1 MIFNIFHKRIILSF
15 FLLTLVLP
23 LFANKSNISIDDEL
37 ISLCG
42 KISKEYKDGTNIN
55 IEKTTELIKELLVV
69 TNSFRDSTL
78 YTFSQVHEIP
88 NYQNILQIEK
98 VALKF
103 LSELEQNKTENISNL
118 FLELQNAIINYLS
131 QINSDFTY
139 SSKILTIVLLISV
152 AFCVA
157 IIWVSLSHVKTTKEK
172 NILKD
177 KVLENE
183 FITKTIVQVQ
193 EKERERIS
201 RDLHDTVLQD
211 IRSEQFFLDKLKK
224 IISSKEKDEEL
235 ENILEQIIS
244 SGKSSLKNT
253 SMIVKN
259 LVPPEVE
266 MEDFMLSLNDLVR
279 NFQNTREIQCSFYTN
294 SNVLLKKLDIEQ
306 KTHIY
311 RIVQEAMTNAAKH
324 ANPTEINV
332 VVREDLE
339 NNLINFFIT
348 DDGCGF
354 ISKTT
359 KDINIENSTSLGL
372 KGMESRAIILNGTL
386 DIQSDEE
393 TGTHIKLVVPVEA
406 NNKD

>member
-23 LFANKSNISIDDEL
+23 LFANQTNISIDDEL

-42 KISKEYKDGTNIN
+42 KISKEYKDGTDIN

-69 TNSFRDSTL
+69 TDSYRDSTL

-118 FLELQNAIINYLS
+118 FMELQNAIINYLS

-152 AFCVA
+152 VFCVA

-235 ENILEQIIS
+235 ENVLEQIIS

-266 MEDFMLSLNDLVR
+266 MEDFMRSLNDLVH

-324 ANPTEINV
+324 ANPTEIKV

-354 ISKTT
+354 NNKTVKEIGIEKST
-359 KDINIENSTSLGL
+359 KLGL
-372 KGMESRAIILNGTL
+372 KGMESRAILLNGNL
-386 DIQSDEE
+386 QIQSDEE
-393 TGTHIKLVVPVEA
+393 TGTHIKLVVPINV
-406 NNKD
+406 

>member
-42 KISKEYKDGTNIN
+42 KISKEYKDGTDIN

-118 FLELQNAIINYLS
+118 FMELQNAIINYLS

-139 SSKILTIVLLISV
+139 SSKIITIVLLISV

-266 MEDFMLSLNDLVR
+266 MEDFMRSLNDLVH

-386 DIQSDEE
+386 DIHSDEE

>member
-42 KISKEYKDGTNIN
+42 KISKEYKDGTDIN

-118 FLELQNAIINYLS
+118 FMELQNAIINYLS

-139 SSKILTIVLLISV
+139 SSKIITIVLLISV

-266 MEDFMLSLNDLVR
+266 MEDFMRSLNDLVH

-324 ANPTEINV
+324 ANPTEIKV

-354 ISKTT
+354 NNKTVKEIGIEKST
-359 KDINIENSTSLGL
+359 KLGL
-372 KGMESRAIILNGTL
+372 KGMESRAILLNGTL
-386 DIQSDEE
+386 QIQSDEE
-393 TGTHIKLVVPVEA
+393 TGTHIKLVVPI
-406 NNKD
+406 N

>member
-42 KISKEYKDGTNIN
+42 KISKEYKDGTDIN

-98 VALKF
+98 VALKI

-118 FLELQNAIINYLS
+118 FMELQNAIINYLS

-201 RDLHDTVLQD
+201 RDLHDTILQD
-211 IRSEQFFLDKLKK
+211 IRAEQLFLDKLKK

-324 ANPTEINV
+324 ANPTEIKV

-354 ISKTT
+354 NNKTVKEIGIEKST
-359 KDINIENSTSLGL
+359 KLGL
-372 KGMESRAIILNGTL
+372 KGMESRAILLNGNL
-386 DIQSDEE
+386 QIQSDEE
-393 TGTHIKLVVPVEA
+393 TGTHIKLVVHV
-406 NNKD
+406 N

>member
-23 LFANKSNISIDDEL
+23 LFANQTNISIDDEL

-42 KISKEYKDGTNIN
+42 KISKEYKDGTDIN

-69 TNSFRDSTL
+69 TDSYRDSTL

-118 FLELQNAIINYLS
+118 FMELQNAIINYLS

-152 AFCVA
+152 VFCVA

-201 RDLHDTVLQD
+201 RDLHDTILQD
-211 IRSEQFFLDKLKK
+211 IRAEQLFLDKLKK

-235 ENILEQIIS
+235 ENVLEKIVFL
-244 SGKSSLKNT
+244 GKSSLKNT

-266 MEDFMLSLNDLVR
+266 MEDFMLSLNDLVH

-306 KTHIY
+306 KIHIY
-311 RIVQEAMTNAAKH
+311 RIIQEAMTNAAKH

-386 DIQSDEE
+386 DIHSDEE

>member
-42 KISKEYKDGTNIN
+42 KISKEYKDGTDIN

-118 FLELQNAIINYLS
+118 FMELQNAIINYLS

-152 AFCVA
+152 VFCVA

-235 ENILEQIIS
+235 ENVLEQIIS

-266 MEDFMLSLNDLVR
+266 MEDFMRSLNDLVH

-386 DIQSDEE
+386 DIHSDEE

>member
-42 KISKEYKDGTNIN
+42 KISKEYKDGTDIN

-69 TNSFRDSTL
+69 TDSYRDSTL

-98 VALKF
+98 VALKI

-118 FLELQNAIINYLS
+118 FMELQNAIINYLS

-152 AFCVA
+152 VFCVA

-211 IRSEQFFLDKLKK
+211 IRAEQLFLDKLKK

-266 MEDFMLSLNDLVR
+266 MEDFMLSLNDVVR

-324 ANPTEINV
+324 ANPTEIKV

-354 ISKTT
+354 NNKTVKEIGIEKST
-359 KDINIENSTSLGL
+359 KLGL
-372 KGMESRAIILNGTL
+372 KGMESRAILLNGNL
-386 DIQSDEE
+386 QIQSDEE
-393 TGTHIKLVVPVEA
+393 TGTHIKLVVPV
-406 NNKD
+406 N

>member
-1 MIFNIFHKRIILSF
+1 MIHKTLPKKIILSLFLCVF
-15 FLLTLVLP
+15 FVSLY
-23 LFANKSNISIDDEL
+23 ANQPNISIDYEL
-37 ISLCG
+37 ISLCS

-55 IEKTTELIKELLVV
+55 IEKATELIKELLVV

-98 VALKF
+98 VALKT

-118 FLELQNAIINYLS
+118 FMELQNSIINYLS

-157 IIWVSLSHVKTTKEK
+157 IIWVSLRYAKTTKEK
-172 NILKD
+172 NILKH

-211 IRSEQFFLDKLKK
+211 IRAEQLFLNKLKQ
-224 IISSKEKDEEL
+224 IITSKEKDEEL
-235 ENILEQIIS
+235 ENVLEKIDFL
-244 SGKSSLKNT
+244 GKSSLKNT

-266 MEDFMLSLNDLVR
+266 MEDFMLSLNDLVH

-294 SNVLLKKLDIEQ
+294 SNDLLKKLDIEQ

-324 ANPTEINV
+324 ANPSEIKV
-332 VVREDLE
+332 AVREDLE
-339 NNLINFFIT
+339 KKIINFFIT

-354 ISKTT
+354 NNQTVKE
-359 KDINIENSTSLGL
+359 INIEKSTKLGL
-372 KGMESRAIILNGTL
+372 KGMESRAILLKGTL
-386 DIQSDEE
+386 QIQSDEE
-393 TGTHIKLVVPVEA
+393 TGTHVKLSVPV
-406 NNKD
+406 

>member
-23 LFANKSNISIDDEL
+23 LFANQTNISIDDEL

-42 KISKEYKDGTNIN
+42 KISKEYKDGTDIN

-69 TNSFRDSTL
+69 TDSYRDSTL

-118 FLELQNAIINYLS
+118 FMELQNAIINYLS

-211 IRSEQFFLDKLKK
+211 IRAEQLFLDKLKK

-235 ENILEQIIS
+235 ENVLEKIDFL
-244 SGKSSLKNT
+244 GKSSLKNT

-266 MEDFMLSLNDLVR
+266 MEDFMLSLNDLVH

-306 KTHIY
+306 KIHIY
-311 RIVQEAMTNAAKH
+311 RIIQEAMTNAAKH

-386 DIQSDEE
+386 DIHSDEE

>member
-23 LFANKSNISIDDEL
+23 LFANQTNISIDDEL

-211 IRSEQFFLDKLKK
+211 IRAEQLFLDKLKK

-235 ENILEQIIS
+235 ENVLEKIDFL
-244 SGKSSLKNT
+244 GKSSLKNT

-324 ANPTEINV
+324 ANPTEIKV

-354 ISKTT
+354 NNKTVKEIGIEKST
-359 KDINIENSTSLGL
+359 KLGL
-372 KGMESRAIILNGTL
+372 KGMESRAILLNGTL
-386 DIQSDEE
+386 QIQSDEE
-393 TGTHIKLVVPVEA
+393 TGTHIKLVVPV
-406 NNKD
+406 N

>member
-23 LFANKSNISIDDEL
+23 LFANKTNISIDDEL

-42 KISKEYKDGTNIN
+42 KISKEYKDGTDIN

-118 FLELQNAIINYLS
+118 FMELQNAIINYLS

-201 RDLHDTVLQD
+201 RDLHDTILQD
-211 IRSEQFFLDKLKK
+211 IRAEQLFLDKLKK

-235 ENILEQIIS
+235 ENVLEKIVFL
-244 SGKSSLKNT
+244 GKSSLKNT

-324 ANPTEINV
+324 ANPTEIKV

-354 ISKTT
+354 NNQTVKEIGIEKST
-359 KDINIENSTSLGL
+359 KLGL
-372 KGMESRAIILNGTL
+372 KGMESRAILLNGNL
-386 DIQSDEE
+386 QIQSDEE
-393 TGTHIKLVVPVEA
+393 TGTHIKLVVPV
-406 NNKD
+406 N

>member
-1 MIFNIFHKRIILSF
+1 MKTMICNLFHKRIILSF
-15 FLLTLVLP
+15 FLLTLAIP
-23 LFANKSNISIDDEL
+23 LFANQTNISIDDEL

-42 KISKEYKDGTNIN
+42 KISKEYKDGTDIN
-55 IEKTTELIKELLVV
+55 IEKTTKLIEELLVV
-69 TNSFRDSTL
+69 TDSYSNSTL

-88 NYQNILQIEK
+88 NYQNILQIED
-98 VALKF
+98 VAVKI
-103 LSELEQNKTENISNL
+103 LSELNQNKTENISNL
-118 FLELQNAIINYLS
+118 FIDLQNAIINYLS

-139 SSKILTIVLLISV
+139 SSKILTIVLLIFV
-152 AFCVA
+152 VFCVA
-157 IIWVSLSHVKTTKEK
+157 IIWISLSHAKTTKEK
-172 NILKD
+172 NILKN

-211 IRSEQFFLDKLKK
+211 IRAEQLFLNKLKQ
-224 IISSKEKDEEL
+224 IITSKEKDEEL
-235 ENILEQIIS
+235 NNVFEKIDFL
-244 SGKSSLKNT
+244 GKSSLKNT

-266 MEDFMLSLNDLVR
+266 MEDFMLSLNDLVH

-324 ANPTEINV
+324 ANPSEIKV

-339 NNLINFFIT
+339 KNLINFFIT

-354 ISKTT
+354 NNQTVKEI
-359 KDINIENSTSLGL
+359 DIKNSTNLGL
-372 KGMESRAIILNGTL
+372 KGMESRAILLNGTL
-386 DIQSDEE
+386 QIQSDEE
-393 TGTHIKLVVPVEA
+393 TGTHVKLSVPV
-406 NNKD
+406 

>member
-23 LFANKSNISIDDEL
+23 LFANQTNISIDDEL

-42 KISKEYKDGTNIN
+42 KISKEYKDGTDIN

-69 TNSFRDSTL
+69 TDSYRDSTL

-118 FLELQNAIINYLS
+118 FMELQNAIINYLS

-211 IRSEQFFLDKLKK
+211 IRAEQLFLDKLKK

-235 ENILEQIIS
+235 KNVLEKIDFL
-244 SGKSSLKNT
+244 GKSSLKNT

-266 MEDFMLSLNDLVR
+266 MEDFMRSLNDLVH

-324 ANPTEINV
+324 ANPTEIKV

-354 ISKTT
+354 NNKTVKEIGIEKST
-359 KDINIENSTSLGL
+359 KLGL
-372 KGMESRAIILNGTL
+372 KGMESRAILLNGTL
-386 DIQSDEE
+386 QIQSDEE
-393 TGTHIKLVVPVEA
+393 TGTHIKLVVPV
-406 NNKD
+406 N

>member
-42 KISKEYKDGTNIN
+42 KISKEYKDGTDIN
-55 IEKTTELIKELLVV
+55 IEKITELIKELLVV

-118 FLELQNAIINYLS
+118 FMELQNAIINYLS

-201 RDLHDTVLQD
+201 RDLHDTILQD
-211 IRSEQFFLDKLKK
+211 IRAEQLFLDKLKK

-266 MEDFMLSLNDLVR
+266 MGDFMSNLNDLVH

-306 KTHIY
+306 KIHIY
-311 RIVQEAMTNAAKH
+311 RIIQEAMTNAAKH

-386 DIQSDEE
+386 DIHSDEE

>member
-42 KISKEYKDGTNIN
+42 KISKEYKDGTDIN

-69 TNSFRDSTL
+69 TDSYRDSTL

-103 LSELEQNKTENISNL
+103 LSELEKNKTENISNL
-118 FLELQNAIINYLS
+118 FMELQNAIINYLS

-211 IRSEQFFLDKLKK
+211 IRAEQLFLDKLKK

-266 MEDFMLSLNDLVR
+266 MEDFMLSLNDLVF
-279 NFQNTREIQCSFYTN
+279 NFQKTREIQCSFYTN

-324 ANPTEINV
+324 ANPTEIKV

-354 ISKTT
+354 NNKTVKEIGIEKST
-359 KDINIENSTSLGL
+359 KLGL
-372 KGMESRAIILNGTL
+372 KGMESRAILLNGTL
-386 DIQSDEE
+386 QIQSDEE
-393 TGTHIKLVVPVEA
+393 TGTHIKLVVPV
-406 NNKD
+406 NV

>member
-42 KISKEYKDGTNIN
+42 KISKEYKDGTDIN

-69 TNSFRDSTL
+69 TDSYRDSTL

-118 FLELQNAIINYLS
+118 FMELQNAIINYLS

-211 IRSEQFFLDKLKK
+211 IRAEQLFLDKLKK

-266 MEDFMLSLNDLVR
+266 MEDFMRSLNDLVH

-324 ANPTEINV
+324 ANPTEIKV

-339 NNLINFFIT
+339 KNLINFFIT

-354 ISKTT
+354 NNQTVKEIGIEKST
-359 KDINIENSTSLGL
+359 KLGL
-372 KGMESRAIILNGTL
+372 KGMESRAILLNGTL
-386 DIQSDEE
+386 QIQSDEE
-393 TGTHIKLVVPVEA
+393 TGTHIKLVVPV
-406 NNKD
+406 NV

>member
-42 KISKEYKDGTNIN
+42 KISKEYKDGTDIN
-55 IEKTTELIKELLVV
+55 IEKITELIKELLVV

>member
-42 KISKEYKDGTNIN
+42 KISKEYKDGTDIN

-118 FLELQNAIINYLS
+118 FMELQNAIINYLS

-211 IRSEQFFLDKLKK
+211 IRAEQLFLDKLKK

-253 SMIVKN
+253 KKKKKN

-324 ANPTEINV
+324 ANPTEIKV

-354 ISKTT
+354 NNKTVKEIGIEKST
-359 KDINIENSTSLGL
+359 KLGL
-372 KGMESRAIILNGTL
+372 KGMESRAILLNGNL
-386 DIQSDEE
+386 QIQSDEE
-393 TGTHIKLVVPVEA
+393 TGTHIKLVVPV
-406 NNKD
+406 N

>member
-23 LFANKSNISIDDEL
+23 LFANQTNISIDDEL

-42 KISKEYKDGTNIN
+42 KISKEYKDGTDIN

-69 TNSFRDSTL
+69 TDSYRDSTL

-118 FLELQNAIINYLS
+118 FMELQNAIINYLS

-211 IRSEQFFLDKLKK
+211 IRAEQLFLDKLKK

-235 ENILEQIIS
+235 ENVLEKIDFL
-244 SGKSSLKNT
+244 GKSSLKNT

-324 ANPTEINV
+324 ANPTEIKV

-354 ISKTT
+354 NNKTVKEIGIEKST
-359 KDINIENSTSLGL
+359 KLGL
-372 KGMESRAIILNGTL
+372 KGMESRAILLNGNL
-386 DIQSDEE
+386 QIQSDEE
-393 TGTHIKLVVPVEA
+393 TGTHIKLVVPV
-406 NNKD
+406 N

>member
-15 FLLTLVLP
+15 FLLTLAIP

-42 KISKEYKDGTNIN
+42 KLSKEYKDGTNIN

-69 TNSFRDSTL
+69 TDSYRDSTL

-118 FLELQNAIINYLS
+118 FMELQNAIINYLS

-324 ANPTEINV
+324 ANPTEIKV

-354 ISKTT
+354 NNKTIKEIGIEKST
-359 KDINIENSTSLGL
+359 KLGL
-372 KGMESRAIILNGTL
+372 KGMESRAILLNGNL
-386 DIQSDEE
+386 QIQSDEE
-393 TGTHIKLVVPVEA
+393 TGTHIKLVVPINV
-406 NNKD
+406 

>member
-42 KISKEYKDGTNIN
+42 KISKEYKDGTDIN
-55 IEKTTELIKELLVV
+55 IEKTTELIKELLVI
-69 TNSFRDSTL
+69 TDSYRDSTL

-88 NYQNILQIEK
+88 NYQNILQIED
-98 VALKF
+98 VAVKI

-201 RDLHDTVLQD
+201 RDLHDTILQD
-211 IRSEQFFLDKLKK
+211 IRAEQLFLDKLKK

-235 ENILEQIIS
+235 ENVLEKIDFL
-244 SGKSSLKNT
+244 GKSSLKNT

-266 MEDFMLSLNDLVR
+266 MEDFMLSLNDLVH

-324 ANPTEINV
+324 ANPTEIKV

-354 ISKTT
+354 NNKTVKEIGIEKST
-359 KDINIENSTSLGL
+359 KLGL
-372 KGMESRAIILNGTL
+372 KGMESRAILLNGNL
-386 DIQSDEE
+386 QIQSDEE
-393 TGTHIKLVVPVEA
+393 TGTHIKLVVPV
-406 NNKD
+406 N

>member
-42 KISKEYKDGTNIN
+42 KISKEYKDGTDIN

-98 VALKF
+98 VALKI

-118 FLELQNAIINYLS
+118 FMELQNAIINYLS

-211 IRSEQFFLDKLKK
+211 IRAEQLFLDKLKK

-235 ENILEQIIS
+235 ENVLEKIDFL
-244 SGKSSLKNT
+244 GKSSLKNT

-266 MEDFMLSLNDLVR
+266 MEDFMRSLNDLVH

>member
-1 MIFNIFHKRIILSF
+1 MICNLFHKRIILSF

-42 KISKEYKDGTNIN
+42 KISKEYKDGTDIN

-88 NYQNILQIEK
+88 NYQNILQIED
-98 VALKF
+98 VAVKI

-201 RDLHDTVLQD
+201 RDLHDTILQD
-211 IRSEQFFLDKLKK
+211 IRAEQLFLDKLKK
-224 IISSKEKDEEL
+224 IISSKEKNEEL
-235 ENILEQIIS
+235 ENVLEKIDFL
-244 SGKSSLKNT
+244 GKSSLKNT

-266 MEDFMLSLNDLVR
+266 MEDFMLSLNDLVH

-324 ANPTEINV
+324 ANPTEIKV

-354 ISKTT
+354 NNKTVKEIGIEKST
-359 KDINIENSTSLGL
+359 KLGL
-372 KGMESRAIILNGTL
+372 KGMESRAILLNGTL
-386 DIQSDEE
+386 QIQSDEE
-393 TGTHIKLVVPVEA
+393 TGTHIKLVVPI
-406 NNKD
+406 N

>member
-69 TNSFRDSTL
+69 TDSYRDSTL

-118 FLELQNAIINYLS
+118 FMELQNAIINYLS

-211 IRSEQFFLDKLKK
+211 IRAEQLFLDKLKK

-266 MEDFMLSLNDLVR
+266 MEDFMRSLNDLVH

-324 ANPTEINV
+324 ANPTEIKV

-354 ISKTT
+354 NNKTVKEIGIEKST
-359 KDINIENSTSLGL
+359 KLGL
-372 KGMESRAIILNGTL
+372 KGMESRAILLNGTL
-386 DIQSDEE
+386 QIQSDEE
-393 TGTHIKLVVPVEA
+393 TGTHIKLVVPV
-406 NNKD
+406 NV

>member
-23 LFANKSNISIDDEL
+23 LFANQTNISIDDEL

-69 TNSFRDSTL
+69 TDSYRDSTL

-118 FLELQNAIINYLS
+118 FMELQNAIINYLS

-224 IISSKEKDEEL
+224 IISSKKKDEEL
-235 ENILEQIIS
+235 ENVLEKIDFL
-244 SGKSSLKNT
+244 GKSSLKNT

-266 MEDFMLSLNDLVR
+266 MEDFMLSLNDLVH

-324 ANPTEINV
+324 ANPTEIKV

-339 NNLINFFIT
+339 NNLIIFFIT

-354 ISKTT
+354 NNKTVKEIGIEKST
-359 KDINIENSTSLGL
+359 KLGL
-372 KGMESRAIILNGTL
+372 KGMESRAILLNGTL
-386 DIQSDEE
+386 QIQSDEE
-393 TGTHIKLVVPVEA
+393 TGTHIKLVVPV
-406 NNKD
+406 N

>member
-42 KISKEYKDGTNIN
+42 KISKEYKDGTDIN

-69 TNSFRDSTL
+69 TDSYRDSTL

-118 FLELQNAIINYLS
+118 FMELQNAIINYLS

-201 RDLHDTVLQD
+201 RDLHDTILQD
-211 IRSEQFFLDKLKK
+211 IRAEQLFLDKLKK
-224 IISSKEKDEEL
+224 IISSKEKDEEVKNVL
-235 ENILEQIIS
+235 EKIDFL
-244 SGKSSLKNT
+244 GKSSLKNT

-266 MEDFMLSLNDLVR
+266 MEDFMLSLNDLVH

-324 ANPTEINV
+324 ANPTEIKV

-354 ISKTT
+354 NNKTVKEIGIEKST
-359 KDINIENSTSLGL
+359 KLGL
-372 KGMESRAIILNGTL
+372 KGMESRAILLNGNL
-386 DIQSDEE
+386 QIQSDEE
-393 TGTHIKLVVPVEA
+393 TGTHIKLVVPA
-406 NNKD
+406 N

>member
-42 KISKEYKDGTNIN
+42 KISKEYKDGTDIN

-69 TNSFRDSTL
+69 TDSYRDSTL

-98 VALKF
+98 VALKI

-118 FLELQNAIINYLS
+118 FMELQNAIINYLS

-211 IRSEQFFLDKLKK
+211 IRAEQLFLDKLKK

-266 MEDFMLSLNDLVR
+266 MEDFMRSLNDLVH

-324 ANPTEINV
+324 ANPTEIKV

-354 ISKTT
+354 NNKTVKEIGIEKST
-359 KDINIENSTSLGL
+359 KLGL
-372 KGMESRAIILNGTL
+372 KGMESRAILLNGNL
-386 DIQSDEE
+386 QIQSDEE
-393 TGTHIKLVVPVEA
+393 TGTHIKLVVPV
-406 NNKD
+406 N

>member
-15 FLLTLVLP
+15 FLLILAIP

-37 ISLCG
+37 ISLSG
-42 KISKEYKDGTNIN
+42 KLSKEYKDGTNIN

-98 VALKF
+98 VALKI
-103 LSELEQNKTENISNL
+103 LSELEQNKTENISN
-118 FLELQNAIINYLS
+118 FFMELQNAIINYLS

-211 IRSEQFFLDKLKK
+211 IRAEQLFLDKLKK

-235 ENILEQIIS
+235 ENVLEKIDFI
-244 SGKSSLKNT
+244 GKSSLKNT

-266 MEDFMLSLNDLVR
+266 MEDFILSLNDLVR

-294 SNVLLKKLDIEQ
+294 SNVLLKKLDIEK

-324 ANPTEINV
+324 ANPTEIKV

-339 NNLINFFIT
+339 KNLINFFIT

-354 ISKTT
+354 NNQTVKEIDIEKST
-359 KDINIENSTSLGL
+359 KLGL
-372 KGMESRAIILNGTL
+372 KGMESRASLLNGTL
-386 DIQSDEE
+386 QIQSDEE
-393 TGTHIKLVVPVEA
+393 TGTHIKLVVPV
-406 NNKD
+406 N

>member
-69 TNSFRDSTL
+69 TDSYRDSTL

-118 FLELQNAIINYLS
+118 FMELQNAIINYLS

-201 RDLHDTVLQD
+201 RDLHDTILQD
-211 IRSEQFFLDKLKK
+211 IRAEQLFLDKLKK

-235 ENILEQIIS
+235 ENVLEKIDFL
-244 SGKSSLKNT
+244 GKSSLKNT

-266 MEDFMLSLNDLVR
+266 MEDFMRSLNDLVH

-324 ANPTEINV
+324 ANPTEIKV

-354 ISKTT
+354 NNKTVKEIGIEKST
-359 KDINIENSTSLGL
+359 KLGL
-372 KGMESRAIILNGTL
+372 KGMESRAILLNGNL
-386 DIQSDEE
+386 QIQSDEE
-393 TGTHIKLVVPVEA
+393 TGTHIKLVVPV
-406 NNKD
+406 N

>member
-42 KISKEYKDGTNIN
+42 KISKEYKDGTDIN

-98 VALKF
+98 VALKI

-118 FLELQNAIINYLS
+118 FMELQNAIINYLS

-266 MEDFMLSLNDLVR
+266 MEDFMRSLNDLVH

-386 DIQSDEE
+386 DIHSDEE

>member
-1 MIFNIFHKRIILSF
+1 MICNLFHKRIILSF

-42 KISKEYKDGTNIN
+42 KISKEYKDGTDIN
-55 IEKTTELIKELLVV
+55 IEKTIELIKELLVV
-69 TNSFRDSTL
+69 TDSYRDSTL

-118 FLELQNAIINYLS
+118 FMELQNAIINYLS

-201 RDLHDTVLQD
+201 RDLHDTILQD
-211 IRSEQFFLDKLKK
+211 IRAEQLFLDKLKK

-235 ENILEQIIS
+235 ENVLEKIDFL
-244 SGKSSLKNT
+244 GKSSLKNT

-266 MEDFMLSLNDLVR
+266 MEDFMLSLNDLVH

-324 ANPTEINV
+324 ANPTEIKV

-354 ISKTT
+354 NNKTVKEIGIEKST
-359 KDINIENSTSLGL
+359 KLGL
-372 KGMESRAIILNGTL
+372 KGMESRAILLNGNL
-386 DIQSDEE
+386 QIQSDEE
-393 TGTHIKLVVPVEA
+393 TGTHIKLVVPV
-406 NNKD
+406 N

>member
-1 MIFNIFHKRIILSF
+1 MIHKTLPKKIILSLFLCVF
-15 FLLTLVLP
+15 FVSLY
-23 LFANKSNISIDDEL
+23 ANQPNISIDYEL
-37 ISLCG
+37 ISLCS

-55 IEKTTELIKELLVV
+55 IEKATELIKELLVV

-98 VALKF
+98 VALKT

-118 FLELQNAIINYLS
+118 FMELQNAIINYLS

-157 IIWVSLSHVKTTKEK
+157 IIWVSLRYAKTTKEK
-172 NILKD
+172 NILKH

-211 IRSEQFFLDKLKK
+211 IRAEQLFLNKLKQ
-224 IISSKEKDEEL
+224 IITSKEKDEEL
-235 ENILEQIIS
+235 ENVLEKIDFL
-244 SGKSSLKNT
+244 GKSSLKNT

-266 MEDFMLSLNDLVR
+266 MEDFMLSLNDLVH

-294 SNVLLKKLDIEQ
+294 SNDLLKKLDIEQ

-324 ANPTEINV
+324 ANPSEIKV
-332 VVREDLE
+332 AVREDLE
-339 NNLINFFIT
+339 KKIINFFIT

-354 ISKTT
+354 NNQTVKE
-359 KDINIENSTSLGL
+359 INIEKSTKLGL
-372 KGMESRAIILNGTL
+372 KGMESRAILLKGTL
-386 DIQSDEE
+386 QIQSDEE
-393 TGTHIKLVVPVEA
+393 TGTHVKLSVPV
-406 NNKD
+406 